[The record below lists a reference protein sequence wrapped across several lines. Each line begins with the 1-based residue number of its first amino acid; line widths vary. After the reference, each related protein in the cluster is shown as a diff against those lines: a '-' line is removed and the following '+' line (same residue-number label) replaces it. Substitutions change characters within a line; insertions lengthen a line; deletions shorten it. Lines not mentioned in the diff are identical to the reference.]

1 MVARRLLIVMLILVG
16 ISTIL
21 PALVPPPATRED
33 TSSTT
38 TTSDPPA
45 TAEDG
50 RLVRRTIKAD
60 VSRPTAVKLELGDQL
75 SLKVTSRRFAEIS
88 IPKLGLLAEA
98 VPGSPARFDI
108 LADEEGE
115 FAVERRP
122 KARLAVLQ
130 VRERESPAG

>member
-1 MVARRLLIVMLILVG
+1 MVARRLLIIMLILVG

-33 TSSTT
+33 TSQTT
-38 TTSDPPA
+38 ITSDPPA
-45 TAEDG
+45 TAADG
-50 RLVRRTIKAD
+50 RLVRRTLNAD
-60 VSRPTAVKLELGDQL
+60 VSRPTVVKLALGDQL

-88 IPKLGLLAEA
+88 IPKLGLLADA
-98 VPGSPARFDI
+98 APGSPARFDI
-108 LADEEGE
+108 LAEEEGG